1 MKKEIKKLRGY
12 FKRKWDFSV
21 LSTLM
26 KREDWRRISLMCS
39 LSIIDNIMLLT
50 TLCYSHVST
59 CPSGKILLHSMELFT
74 VCFKLKIAIPG
85 LKMVSQRTPRISIWS
100 QVRSPYPILFYNLRS
115 DRFFYECRITFL
127 RMSDPFFLR
136 I

>member
-26 KREDWRRISLMCS
+26 KREDRRRISLMCS
-39 LSIIDNIMLLT
+39 LSIIDSIMLLT

-59 CPSGKILLHSMELFT
+59 CPSGKILLHSMESFT

-100 QVRSPYPILFYNLRS
+100 QVRSPYPLLFYNLRS
-115 DRFFYECRITFL
+115 DRFFTNVGSLFYECRIL
-127 RMSDPFFLR
+127 FF
-136 I
+136 